1 MDIGPSPK
9 TDVLVIIIIIIVV
22 VIDEEKTGAPGGRL
36 TQQY

>member
-1 MDIGPSPK
+1 VDIGPSPK

>member
-1 MDIGPSPK
+1 VDIGPSPK
-9 TDVLVIIIIIIVV
+9 TDVLVIIIIIVV